1 MAPSFSQRP
10 QSLFDCPVLFI
21 LHHPRFRAPTS
32 YLLVS
37 ATARDSAQVSS
48 SLSWSNATAP
58 SWSPVSFPS
67 SSFQNLP
74 EAAFGNTNLIMLF
87 LL

>member
-10 QSLFDCPVLFI
+10 QSLLDSPVLFI
-21 LHHPRFRAPTS
+21 LHHRRFRGPTS
-32 YLLVS
+32 YLLLS
-37 ATARDSAQVSS
+37 AAAHDSAQVSL
-48 SLSWSNATAP
+48 SLSWSNAMAP
-58 SWSPVSFPS
+58 SWPPVSFPS

-74 EAAFGNTNLIMLF
+74 GAAFQNTNLIMLF